1 MGLGKTVQAIAAMEL
16 LARHLG
22 VQRVLIVCPTSL
34 KLESVEQ
41 VTSAASTL
49 EAEATI
55 EAEAE
60 PECTDA
66 DTDDDSQPTEP
77 VVTTDP
83 TESTPPT
90 TMPPTPS
97 TQAGV
102 ANDADAKAPPA
113 EDPWAPLVAAGARF
127 IGKIA
132 ATAQEGKS
140 SPWMETDPA
149 TGQRHLRVPLPAPQD
164 VQRIA
169 DGLLKLLAGL
179 R

>member
-1 MGLGKTVQAIAAMEL
+1 
-16 LARHLG
+16 
-22 VQRVLIVCPTSL
+22 
-34 KLESVEQ
+34 VEQ
-41 VTSAASTL
+41 VTGAASTL

-60 PECTDA
+60 PERSDA
-66 DTDDDSQPTEP
+66 DTEDDRQPTEP

-83 TESTPPT
+83 TESAQPMT
-90 TMPPTPS
+90 TRPTPS

-102 ANDADAKAPPA
+102 ANSADTKAPPA
-113 EDPWAPLVAAGARF
+113 EDPWAPLLAAGARF
-127 IGKIA
+127 IGEIA
-132 ATAQEGKS
+132 ATTQAGTPS
-140 SPWMETDPA
+140 RWVETDPA